1 MSAPKTG
8 LEPWIVALVE
18 ATDELATTSLGYEGA
33 KVVDS
38 SGELPTGMSGS
49 HIALIGDA
57 ESAQVGIVA
66 SEEGCG
72 ILARTLLGMEP
83 GDELSEADMADVIA
97 EIINIIAGG
106 VKSRMVSIDASVKLG
121 LPVFIQGRIMAT
133 PQQECIVSVIELGP
147 VEARLVVLHPKK

>member
-1 MSAPKTG
+1 M
-8 LEPWIVALVE
+8 ALVE
-18 ATDELATTSLGYEGA
+18 ATDELAITSLGYEGA
-33 KVVDS
+33 KVIDS
-38 SGELPTGMSGS
+38 TGDLPIGMSGS

-66 SEEGCG
+66 TEECCG
-72 ILARTLLGMEP
+72 VLARTLLGMEP
-83 GDELSEADMADVIA
+83 GDELPECDMADAIA

-106 VKSRMVSIDASVKLG
+106 VKSRMVQVDPSVKLG

-133 PQQECIVSVIELGP
+133 PQQERIVSIIQLGP